1 MATTVLQQAAPAPK
15 CGTRNVYSGVVLS
28 QAMGA
33 TQRAA
38 KTAAKLQGKNAATP
52 LLNADRAKRCP
63 ANCPIVPPVIRG
75 NNAPVSKEVLTTK
88 IIQSGRWV
96 SYYTARWRVV
106 IICPKP
112 PKKKKKKSKKRS
124 YRRK

>member
-63 ANCPIVPPVIRG
+63 ANCPIVPPVIMG
-75 NNAPVSKEVLTTK
+75 NNVPVSKEVLTTK
-88 IIQSGRWV
+88 IPQSGRWV

-112 PKKKKKKSKKRS
+112 PKKKKRSKKTR
-124 YRRK
+124 YGRK